1 MRGLFP
7 RPLEITMVTRR
18 IVTSV
23 CALCLA
29 IPAAAV
35 ASPGTDQPK
44 AQGPY
49 GVTPVP
55 GAPTAAKAKGP
66 YGVAPVPGSQITANA
81 KGPYGVAPVPGSQ
94 IAAKAKG
101 PYGITPVN
109 AGSITASGTAH
120 RAPAARS
127 DSTAGWRIVAL
138 CEAALLAAV
147 ALGAVQ
153 LVAARR
159 RAPRMVT

>member
-1 MRGLFP
+1 
-7 RPLEITMVTRR
+7 MVTRR

-55 GAPTAAKAKGP
+55 GAPTAATAKGP
-66 YGVAPVPGSQITANA
+66 YGVAPVPGSQITAEA
-81 KGPYGVAPVPGSQ
+81 KGPH
-94 IAAKAKG
+94 
-101 PYGITPVN
+101 GITPVN

-120 RAPAARS
+120 RAAAARS